1 MSIYIFLTSFKD
13 NGFFL
18 EGVFIM
24 LQNIKYREVN
34 EIIVSEY
41 FKYYKFLSFETFIS
55 QKTNKPCKLQKNGK
69 LVYTMIA
76 NQFARLVKSNHF
88 ITNDAEKKFIR
99 FDAKDIA
106 TTLGISRQ
114 IVMTKIKHLIDLG
127 LLVMEGKNLIHAPKP
142 KVSDPRSTFVGKNGH
157 ERLTYAQIPKYLIEH
172 SYYKE
177 LNENGIIYNAL
188 VRERFIQS
196 VQNNK
201 HKKTYVDEHGN
212 TCCWFTNEEACEL
225 LGINEDTLK
234 KDRELLYDK
243 GLLKSKRFGKA
254 LAFYAYEPIKLPSE
268 MEETSQVDVVKSQ
281 PRHASVST
289 IIEKLG
295 LLNLKVGVE
304 NFEKLGLSN
313 TGFSNTYFNKTGSN
327 DLYDMNSPNKEKDVD
342 TNTSNQTSHNSA
354 ILEFENYQ
362 KQAMT
367 KYLPEYLASY
377 FNNFNISEIKMIKD
391 NLFKAKKAYF
401 NDLEIISKEGL
412 FIQYYPE
419 VEFTVEHLEFELHAL
434 LKRLHGKSVKDN
446 ETIADMDKTGYIF
459 TSFKNV
465 FINAYNVFHD
475 KHDAYKHDLKQ
486 SKFVRSK
493 NKYLNNIAK
502 TKKTEPS
509 INRKSI
515 EVTTA

>member
-1 MSIYIFLTSFKD
+1 
-13 NGFFL
+13 
-18 EGVFIM
+18 
-24 LQNIKYREVN
+24 
-34 EIIVSEY
+34 Y

-69 LVYTMIA
+69 LVYTIVA
-76 NQFARLVKSNHF
+76 NQFARLVKTNHF
-88 ITNDAEKKFIR
+88 ITNDDGKKFIR

-106 TTLGISRQ
+106 TTLDISRQ
-114 IVMTKIKHLIDLG
+114 TVMTKIKHLVDLG
-127 LLVMEGKNLIHAPKP
+127 LLVMEGKNLIHVPKP
-142 KVSDPRSTFVGKNGH
+142 KVSDSRSTFVDKNGY
-157 ERLTYAQIPKYLIEH
+157 ERLTYAQIPKYLLEH
-172 SYYKE
+172 SYYKG
-177 LNENGIIYNAL
+177 LNENGIIYHAL

-196 VQNNK
+196 IQNNK
-201 HKKTYVDEHGN
+201 HKKTYVDKHGN
-212 TCCWFTNEEACEL
+212 TCCWFTNDEACEL

-254 LAFYAYEPIKLPSE
+254 LAFYAYEPVNLPSE
-268 MEETSQVDVVKSQ
+268 MEETSQVDEVKSQ
-281 PRHASVST
+281 PREASVST
-289 IIEKLG
+289 II
-295 LLNLKVGVE
+295 
-304 NFEKLGLSN
+304 EKLGLSN

-327 DLYDMNSPNKEKDVD
+327 DLYDMNSSNKEKDVD

-401 NDLEIISKEGL
+401 NDLAIISKEGL
-412 FIQYYPE
+412 FIQYFPE

-515 EVTTA
+515 EVTTAELDALGVY